1 MPDENEGLAT
11 GEADNVQTE
20 NVEQAE
26 QQDSEPEQQE
36 GEQEQPAEAPKAET
50 PTTDY
55 KKQYEE
61 LQKLQSRQANELGSH
76 RREMEQLKQELAR
89 VKPKEQP
96 QDPFEKSAY
105 LKGLPENQ
113 KNLLKEGVKAVLDG
127 MGVDLN
133 ELPKMKQRIENQ
145 EHVFRQRELADEV
158 TRLKASV
165 GEETFAKHSEAI
177 GAKYDQIAQSMG
189 INYWP
194 TIPLEDVYNMV
205 TAKELKSSL
214 AERAKQN
221 LTQRANRV
229 AAADTGRTSPK
240 TKNPSGLDDDALAKM
255 SPRERFRAILAEE
268 KRRPE

>member
-11 GEADNVQTE
+11 GEADNAQTE

-61 LQKLQSRQANELGSH
+61 LQKLQSRQANELGNH

-89 VKPKEQP
+89 FKPKEQAQNP
-96 QDPFEKSAY
+96 LADDPWYRNLDEKTRGTVDKMTELVA
-105 LKGLPENQ
+105 KKFGLD
-113 KNLLKEGVKAVLDG
+113 K
-127 MGVDLN
+127 
-133 ELPKMKQRIENQ
+133 LPNIEQRIQNQ

-158 TRLKASV
+158 NRLKASV
-165 GEETFAKHSEAI
+165 GEETFNKHSEAI

-214 AERAKQN
+214 AERAKNN